1 MGETACS
8 VPSSASPGSSST
20 DTMPHET
27 TPPDAE
33 NIEAYSLLERSSRT
47 HALLRAA
54 IAPVMLGLALG
65 VTYGNI
71 GGALVSPAFKARYH
85 SPEGGALGLL
95 AASNQL
101 GCIFGSIVAGWVADR
116 WGRRPSILGSAAVLL
131 LSTFVLGVP
140 LVSDGDSL
148 APLFAGRILSGL
160 AGGIASTT
168 VPLHVSECA
177 VAEWRGGTEASFQLA
192 IEFGILGAYVLNYLT
207 VDTRDGWIASLALAP
222 AVPAA
227 LFLVVAVP
235 LLPESPRWLLVARGE
250 HERAAA
256 TLASLRAVK
265 TEAVHAELD
274 AIAAAEAE
282 AQHGGRA
289 VSWRA
294 LLSREQRRPVLVAM
308 TVLALQV
315 GTGIDFVTVFAPTI
329 FGGIFSAGGSGGGS
343 DDDPS
348 RELLYT
354 LLVGVVFVVVT
365 PFAVAGVDRFG
376 RRPLLLAG
384 GGGMSASLLGLAVA
398 YGIMDQSRDG
408 AAELGAVAAAGSAVA
423 SAAPALCV
431 GLLLLYVV
439 FFSFSWGPIAWVVP
453 SELLHYRVRAKV
465 VAAGT
470 VANWVSDYV
479 VVATFPLLVGALG
492 HAGSF
497 AVYCVVN
504 VLAVVFVYV
513 FVPETKGMELEAIS

>member
-1 MGETACS
+1 MS
-8 VPSSASPGSSST
+8 RDS
-20 DTMPHET
+20 
-27 TPPDAE
+27 TPPDADARDV
-33 NIEAYSLLERSSRT
+33 EAYSLLERPSRT

-54 IAPVMLGLALG
+54 IAPVMLGTALG

-85 SPEGGALGLL
+85 SPEGGELGLL

-116 WGRRPSILGSAAVLL
+116 WGRRPAVLGSATVLL
-131 LSTFVLGVP
+131 LSSVVLGVP
-140 LVSDGDSL
+140 LVTDGDSL
-148 APLFAGRILSGL
+148 APLFAGRVLSGL

-177 VAEWRGGTEASFQLA
+177 IAEWRGGTEASFQLA

-207 VDTRDGWIASLALAP
+207 VSTRDGWIASLALAP
-222 AVPAA
+222 ALPAA

-256 TLASLRAVK
+256 TLASLRAAK
-265 TEAVHAELD
+265 PDAVLAELD
-274 AIAAAEAE
+274 AIAAAETE
-282 AQHGGRA
+282 AQQGGRA

-294 LLSREQRRPVLVAM
+294 LLSREHRRPVLVAM

-329 FGGIFSAGGSGGGS
+329 FGGIFSAGGG
-343 DDDPS
+343 DDES

-354 LLVGVVFVVVT
+354 LMVGVVFVVVT

-384 GGGMSASLLGLAVA
+384 GCGMSASLLGLAVA
-398 YGIMDQSRDG
+398 YGVMDHSRGDVGDG
-408 AAELGAVAAAGSAVA
+408 GSAQLGANVTAAASAMSAV
-423 SAAPALCV
+423 APALCV
-431 GLLLLYVV
+431 ALLLLYVV

-470 VANWVSDYV
+470 VGNWISDYV

-497 AVYCVVN
+497 AVYCAIN
-504 VLAVVFVYV
+504 VLAVCFVYI